1 VKQDGVESQKHFD
14 RKAREG
20 TVHHG
25 SLAFFAFLCGSA
37 GLVCRVITISAW
49 LTLLW
54 PSVVSAQQRWF
65 KGNTHAHSLNSDGD
79 VPVDAVVRWYREHG
93 YHFTFIT
100 EHEYFTDV
108 APLNALFGG
117 ANRFQVFAG
126 QEVTQ
131 RIADPK
137 HTNGV
142 RQAHVNALGT
152 SRLVP
157 TLGLR
162 NIAAGMTIAET
173 YARNGA
179 AIRAAGGILQVNHP
193 NFIWSVPLGDM
204 MDLPDS
210 TLFEVWNGH
219 PIVYNQGGTD
229 STGQVMLSTEARWDS
244 ALSRGKQLFGVADD
258 DSHSYKAENAEDPDM
273 ARPGRGWIWVRA
285 DTLSQSAIVG
295 ALRRGDFYASTG
307 ITLRDVQITP
317 TEYRLEITPAG
328 DRRYLTEFIGKNGRI
343 LASST
348 TLRPSYQITGSEG
361 YVRARISDSSGRM
374 AWTQPRMV
382 R

>member
-1 VKQDGVESQKHFD
+1 MTRAAV
-14 RKAREG
+14 A
-20 TVHHG
+20 
-25 SLAFFAFLCGSA
+25 
-37 GLVCRVITISAW
+37 
-49 LTLLW
+49 LTLAVQLLYA
-54 PSVVSAQQRWF
+54 PAASGQARWF

-108 APLNALFGG
+108 APLNALFAAG
-117 ANRFQVFAG
+117 NRFLVIAG

-131 RIADPK
+131 RIADSA
-137 HTNGV
+137 HTGGV

-152 SRLVP
+152 TRLVP
-157 TLGLR
+157 TIGEK
-162 NIAAGMTIAET
+162 NVATGMTIAAT

-179 AIRAAGGILQVNHP
+179 AIVAAGGILQVNHP

-229 STGQVMLSTEARWDS
+229 STGQEMLSTEARWDS
-244 ALSRGKQLFGVADD
+244 MLSRGKLLFGVADD
-258 DSHSYKAENAEDPDM
+258 DSHSYKPEDAENPDQ

-285 DTLSQSAIVG
+285 DTLTRDAIIR

-307 ITLRDVQITP
+307 ITLKDLQVST

-328 DRRYLTEFIGKNGRI
+328 DRRYLTEFIGKGGKV
-343 LASST
+343 LARNT
-348 TLRPSYQITGSEG
+348 TLRPSYRSTGGEG
-361 YVRARISDSSGRM
+361 YVRARITDSSGRM
-374 AWTQPRMV
+374 AWTQPIRTP
-382 R
+382 

>member
-1 VKQDGVESQKHFD
+1 
-14 RKAREG
+14 
-20 TVHHG
+20 
-25 SLAFFAFLCGSA
+25 
-37 GLVCRVITISAW
+37 
-49 LTLLW
+49 
-54 PSVVSAQQRWF
+54 
-65 KGNTHAHSLNSDGD
+65 LNSDGD

-108 APLNALFGG
+108 APLNALFAG
-117 ANRFQVFAG
+117 ANRFLVIAG

-131 RIADPK
+131 RIVDSL
-137 HTNGV
+137 HTGGV

-152 SRLVP
+152 TRLVV
-157 TLGLR
+157 TIGEKNVAR
-162 NIAAGMTIAET
+162 GMTIAET

-210 TLFEVWNGH
+210 TLFELWNGH

-229 STGQVMLSTEARWDS
+229 STGREMLSTEARWDS
-244 ALSRGKQLFGVADD
+244 VLSRGKLLFGVADD
-258 DSHSYKAENAEDPDM
+258 DSHSYKPQDAENPDL

-285 DTLSQSAIVG
+285 DSLSADAIVR
-295 ALRRGDFYASTG
+295 ALHRGDFYASTG
-307 ITLRDVQITP
+307 VTLRELHISA

-328 DRRYLTEFIGKNGRI
+328 DRRYLTEFIGQGGQV
-343 LASST
+343 LARNT
-348 TLRPSYQITGSEG
+348 TLRPSYRIAGGEG

-374 AWTQPRMV
+374 AWTQPIRT

>member
-1 VKQDGVESQKHFD
+1 MPAKTWIGLLSI
-14 RKAREG
+14 AA
-20 TVHHG
+20 
-25 SLAFFAFLCGSA
+25 LA
-37 GLVCRVITISAW
+37 
-49 LTLLW
+49 LLA
-54 PSVVSAQQRWF
+54 PDASAQGRWF

-79 VPVDAVVRWYREHG
+79 VPVDAVVRWFREHG

-108 APLNALFGG
+108 APLNALFAAG
-117 ANRFQVFAG
+117 NRFLVIAG

-131 RIADPK
+131 RIADSL
-137 HTNGV
+137 HSGGV

-152 SRLVP
+152 SRLVMP
-157 TLGLR
+157 IGER
-162 NIAAGMTIAET
+162 NIAKGMTIAAT

-210 TLFEVWNGH
+210 TLFELWNGH
-219 PIVYNQGGTD
+219 PIVYNQGGID
-229 STGQVMLSTEARWDS
+229 STGHEMLSTEARWDS
-244 ALSRGKQLFGVADD
+244 VLSRGKLLFGVADD
-258 DSHSYKAENAEDPDM
+258 DSHSYKPQDAENPDL

-285 DTLSQSAIVG
+285 DTLTRDAIIR
-295 ALRRGDFYASTG
+295 ALQRGDFYASTG
-307 ITLRDVQITP
+307 ITLKDLQVSP

-328 DRRYLTEFIGKNGRI
+328 DRRYLTEFIGMNGRI
-343 LASST
+343 LAKTT
-348 TLRPSYQITGSEG
+348 TLRPSYRVAGGEG
-361 YVRARISDSSGRM
+361 YVRARITDSSGRM
-374 AWTQPRMV
+374 AWTQPLRI

>member
-1 VKQDGVESQKHFD
+1 MRGFGVQGTGYG
-14 RKAREG
+14 ARVSG
-20 TVHHG
+20 GFVPR
-25 SLAFFAFLCGSA
+25 AQYP
-37 GLVCRVITISAW
+37 V
-49 LTLLW
+49 
-54 PSVVSAQQRWF
+54 PSIIRAMLIIAAIASFTSTAQGQSRWF

-108 APLNALFGG
+108 APLNALFAG

-152 SRLVP
+152 TRLVP
-157 TLGLR
+157 TIGEK
-162 NIAAGMTIAET
+162 NVASGMSIAET

-204 MDLPDS
+204 MALPDS
-210 TLFEVWNGH
+210 TLFELWNGH

-244 ALSRGKQLFGVADD
+244 VLSRGKLLFGVADD
-258 DSHSYKAENAEDPDM
+258 DSHSYKPEDAENPDL

-285 DTLSQSAIVG
+285 DTLSQSAIIS

-307 ITLRDVQITP
+307 ITLRDLQVSDTL
-317 TEYRLEITPAG
+317 YRLEITPAG
-328 DRRYLTEFIGKNGRI
+328 DRRYLTEFIGRNGRV

-348 TLRPSYQITGSEG
+348 TLRPSYGIQGNEG

-374 AWTQPRMV
+374 AWTQPV
-382 R
+382 RVR